1 MIDSHCLND
10 PNSNSPL
17 KRETTTTTT
26 KTQFQPFH

>member
-17 KRETTTTTT
+17 KRETTTT